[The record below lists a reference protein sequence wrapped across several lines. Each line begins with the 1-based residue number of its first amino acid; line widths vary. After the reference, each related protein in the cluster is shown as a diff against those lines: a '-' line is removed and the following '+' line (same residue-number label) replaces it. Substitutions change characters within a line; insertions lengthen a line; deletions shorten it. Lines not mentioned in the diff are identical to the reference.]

1 MSRAVEWY
9 RSNAPTRSAS
19 LSGERAPSPRPS
31 ISRAIRNWLRDRLPE
46 PDVRDRTLVLYARRG
61 LPKLSSWA
69 GMFSEFHSV
78 LGALA
83 YAEMRGAA
91 GVRVDFRSAPY
102 VDPERGPNWWT
113 YFFTRA
119 DMAVRSSPSLAARG
133 ESLAAFDGRCIP
145 AGCVAPP
152 SNTPGI
158 LGRRA
163 LPSGCLARL
172 GATPD
177 FHHGL
182 PGELHLN
189 RVVAKYGRHGGFCD
203 LVNGV
208 TPYLY
213 PMTWGVSRSELHR
226 LVTTHIEVRPEI
238 RDEVDRIVAASFEPG
253 AYIVGVHYRGTD
265 STHGLAGSLVDYR
278 THRIP
283 YSVYADEMR
292 RVLAVAAPRR
302 YQVLVAT
309 DEIEFLDFMRRELG
323 DRALYLQDAP
333 RVRAG
338 GAAIHFDDTLQVSNY
353 QKGKSGL
360 VDCLLLA
367 ATSYLVKGRSNLSDA
382 SLAFNPRLP
391 YSFCV
396 R

>member
-31 ISRAIRNWLRDRLPE
+31 ISRAIRNWLRDRLPQ

-91 GVRVDFRSAPY
+91 GVCVDFRSAPY

-119 DMAVRSSPSLAARG
+119 DMAVRSSPSLAA
-133 ESLAAFDGRCIP
+133 
-145 AGCVAPP
+145 
-152 SNTPGI
+152 
-158 LGRRA
+158 
-163 LPSGCLARL
+163 
-172 GATPD
+172 
-177 FHHGL
+177 
-182 PGELHLN
+182 ELHLN

-333 RVRAG
+333 RVRTG